1 MSEISE
7 ALKIAPQTATV
18 AMLNRIIA
26 PKNASESSSPSS
38 SMYAREMST
47 IKTAGAILLNGIG
60 VRSSAVVSNRT
71 TMPTK
76 RLAASKAFG
85 QTRMNYSL
93 KIAKYRNSAS
103 SKAEKI
109 L

>member
-1 MSEISE
+1 
-7 ALKIAPQTATV
+7 
-18 AMLNRIIA
+18 
-26 PKNASESSSPSS
+26 
-38 SMYAREMST
+38 MYAREMST